1 MLLDGAFKMVS
12 FYDLRTV
19 KWKRGAV
26 YLIDQTQLPRRL
38 RYVECEDYKQLAEA
52 VKNMVVRGAPAIGV
66 AAAMGLA
73 LAAYHSKARTKHKLL
88 KELSVVRRALQE
100 TRPTGMNLFWAL
112 SRVMEKARSVK
123 GDAKAV
129 VKAVIEEARCMADED
144 VEANHR
150 IGRFGADLLQD
161 GDVVLTHCN

>member
-1 MLLDGAFKMVS
+1 MVS
-12 FYDLRTV
+12 FYSLRTV

-38 RYVECEDYKQLAEA
+38 RYVKCEDYKQLAEA

-66 AAAMGLA
+66 AAAMGLS
-73 LAAYHSKARTKHKLL
+73 LTAYHSKARTKQRLL
-88 KELSVVRRALQE
+88 KELSVARRVLQE

-112 SRVMEKARSVK
+112 SRVMERARSVK
-123 GDAKAV
+123 GDVEAV
-129 VKAVIEEARCMADED
+129 VKAVIEEAQHMADED
-144 VEANHR
+144 VEANHK
-150 IGRFGADLLQD
+150 IGRFGADLLHD

>member
-1 MLLDGAFKMVS
+1 MVS
-12 FYDLRTV
+12 FYKLRTV
-19 KWKRGAV
+19 RWKQGAV

-38 RYVECEDYKQLAEA
+38 RYVKCEDYKQLAEA
-52 VKNMVVRGAPAIGV
+52 VKKMVVRGAPAIGA

-73 LAAYHSKARTKHKLL
+73 LAAYHSKARTKRKLL
-88 KELSVVRRALQE
+88 KELSVARRVLQE

-112 SRVMEKARSVK
+112 SRVMEKARSVE
-123 GDAKAV
+123 GDLEAV
-129 VKAVIEEARCMADED
+129 VKAVIEEARGIADED

-161 GDVVLTHCN
+161 GDIVLTHCN

>member
-1 MLLDGAFKMVS
+1 MVS
-12 FYDLRTV
+12 FYSLRTV

-26 YLIDQTQLPRRL
+26 YLIDQTQLPVKL
-38 RYVECEDYKQLAEA
+38 RYVKCEDCKQLAEA

-73 LAAYHSKARTKHKLL
+73 LTAHHSKARTKHRLL
-88 KELSVVRRALQE
+88 KELSVTRRVLQE

-112 SRVMEKARSVK
+112 SRVMERARSVE
-123 GDAKAV
+123 GDVDAV
-129 VKAVIEEARCMADED
+129 VKAVVEEVQRMADED
-144 VEANHR
+144 VEANHK
-150 IGRFGADLLQD
+150 IGRFGADLLHD

>member
-1 MLLDGAFKMVS
+1 MVS

-26 YLIDQTQLPRRL
+26 HLIDQTQLPLRL
-38 RYVECEDYKQLAEA
+38 RYVKCVDYKQLARA
-52 VKNMVVRGAPAIGV
+52 INNMVVRGAPAIGV

-73 LAAYHSKARTKHKLL
+73 LTAYRSKARTKYRLL
-88 KELSVVRRALQE
+88 KELSVARGVLQE

-112 SRVMEKARSVK
+112 SRVMEKAESVE
-123 GDAKAV
+123 GDVEAV
-129 VKAVIEEARCMADED
+129 VKAVTEEARKMADED
-144 VEANHR
+144 VEANQK
-150 IGRFGADLLQD
+150 IGRFGAELLHD

>member
-1 MLLDGAFKMVS
+1 MVS

-38 RYVECEDYKQLAEA
+38 RYVRCEDYKQLAEA
-52 VKNMVVRGAPAIGV
+52 IKNMVVRGAPAIGV

-73 LAAYHSKARTKHKLL
+73 LKAYHSKARTKHKLL
-88 KELSVVRRALQE
+88 KELSVARRVLQE

-112 SRVMEKARSVK
+112 SRVMEKARSAE
-123 GDAKAV
+123 GDVEAV
-129 VKAVIEEARCMADED
+129 VKAVMEEAQHMAEED
-144 VEANHR
+144 VEANHK
-150 IGRFGADLLQD
+150 IGRFGADILHD
-161 GDVVLTHCN
+161 GDVVLTHCK

>member
-1 MLLDGAFKMVS
+1 MVS
-12 FYDLRTV
+12 FYSLRTV
-19 KWKRGAV
+19 EWRRGAV
-26 YLIDQTQLPRRL
+26 YLIDQTQLPSRL
-38 RYVECEDYKQLAEA
+38 RYVKCEDYKQLAEA

-73 LAAYHSKARTKHKLL
+73 LTAYYSKARTRHRLL
-88 KELSVVRRALQE
+88 KELSVARRVLQE

-112 SRVMEKARSVK
+112 SRMMGRAKSVK
-123 GDAKAV
+123 GDVKAV
-129 VKAVIEEARCMADED
+129 AKAVIEEAQRMADED

-150 IGRFGADLLQD
+150 IGRFGADLLHD